1 MLDLANG
8 EPEHLSDLGIGAVPI
23 LDLLL
28 VGGPISHEQGSIPE
42 ILLVS
47 FRFLREGLRH
57 GTVELLFVGISLT
70 NSLSF

>member
-1 MLDLANG
+1 MLNLANG
-8 EPEHLSDLGIGAVPI
+8 EPENLSDMGVSAVPI

-28 VGGPISHEQGSIPE
+28 VGGPVSHEKSSIPE

-47 FRFLREGLRH
+47 FRLLREGLRH
-57 GTVELLFVGISLT
+57 GTVELLAVEISLT